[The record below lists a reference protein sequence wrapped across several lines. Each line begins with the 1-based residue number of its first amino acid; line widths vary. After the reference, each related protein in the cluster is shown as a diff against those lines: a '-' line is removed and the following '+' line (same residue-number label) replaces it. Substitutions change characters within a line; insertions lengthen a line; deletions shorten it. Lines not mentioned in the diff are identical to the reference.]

1 MSYSDPEEY
10 RFLNRSQ
17 KGHSLNYA
25 KQRPSKKH
33 TRNDFYV
40 TKTLY
45 DPMNTVSKKHRTKI
59 LADKLDGFS
68 FNVSYSMNKKERWE
82 KIDRIALLKI
92 RQSSDDAL
100 ETIVVNRVDVPSS
113 DDHRGK
119 TVKSI
124 NLIQNDGIATLGCGG
139 RPHTLSHFIGQIRD
153 LKHMDKKEA
162 DPARM
167 LFNFSSIRQSPAKR
181 MKRKSKQKK
190 RRAYQNVFDTDYE
203 DYDTSE
209 TLECE
214 PYASEEE
221 SAVNERD
228 SSSCDNDSIKFKTT
242 LPGPKPDEY
251 LRVSIKHI
259 IAGRKTVI
267 WIVQPSATATASDA
281 SSAEKSIFEVIEIPL
296 GSFKPFS
303 VEILPFTRKG
313 LRKKWLE
320 PRRLFISSLE
330 IPHPKFVIFFEED
343 KSQNILR
350 VRVSTD
356 SSYTKS
362 ASRTRL
368 MDIVKT
374 KKESDLSALFNDLYD
389 FINDTTT
396 DWIKDY
402 CNSYDWDC
410 RIKQYPE
417 GFRCRVNSRLIA
429 PMAASSF
436 EFEQMSQLRQLYEQA
451 SPNVENPGFCS
462 DSEFTAK
469 CCFCRKKGKS
479 DCFRLST
486 GMVCRECASISI
498 IDQLE
503 RKKFPIDIP
512 RISPSSALHFE
523 VLYSVL
529 PIPTVASLLK
539 ESLAFQAKPRFEMR
553 FVTCPKCAMPYDCPM
568 PLATTED
575 CVFNSCS
582 CTKCFTAFC
591 YLCEWEPHWPMSCE
605 QFKKWTS
612 RWDTQYFYENHH
624 IDGEQLRLCCA
635 CEEFYSVGT
644 TRYLLGFV
652 YLLLLHFRPP
662 FLQSHDHSHDSKF
675 NWNDMAIKLRRHL
688 TALKINVKNCKI
700 CLCAYARRQ
709 RFLQNSDFEKYVM
722 TTFNA
727 EKKEKFKNQR
737 KTVLYLIEFCTG
749 WLYVAKPFDW
759 KHLSLQ
765 ISNLNKSLQLLELQ
779 IPLAR
784 DDFMKHM
791 GELEEETKNLIEL
804 VRKSLRQS

>member
-1 MSYSDPEEY
+1 MSYSDTEEY
-10 RFLNRSQ
+10 KFLNTSQ
-17 KGHSLNYA
+17 KMRSLNYA

-68 FNVSYSMNKKERWE
+68 FNVPYSMNKKERWE

-92 RQSSDDAL
+92 RQPSDDAL
-100 ETIVVNRVDVPSS
+100 ETIVVNRVDVPYS
-113 DDHRGK
+113 DDSHGN

-139 RPHTLSHFIGQIRD
+139 RPHTLSHFVGQIRD

-162 DPARM
+162 DPARL
-167 LFNFSSIRQSPAKR
+167 LFNFSSTRQSPAKQT
-181 MKRKSKQKK
+181 KRKSKQKK

-209 TLECE
+209 TLVLDTLVLTPIRRSQLSLHLRKSPNFLPHYYDSECE

-228 SSSCDNDSIKFKTT
+228 SSSCDKDSIKLNT
-242 LPGPKPDEY
+242 
-251 LRVSIKHI
+251 
-259 IAGRKTVI
+259 
-267 WIVQPSATATASDA
+267 
-281 SSAEKSIFEVIEIPL
+281 IFEVIETPL
-296 GSFKPFS
+296 KSFEPFS
-303 VEILPFTRKG
+303 IEGNILPFIRKE
-313 LRKKWLE
+313 LFKIWLE
-320 PRRLFISSLE
+320 PKRLFISSLE
-330 IPHPKFVIFFEED
+330 VSHPKFVIFFEED
-343 KSQNILR
+343 QGILR

-356 SSYTKS
+356 SSYTKA
-362 ASRTRL
+362 ASRSRL
-368 MDIVKT
+368 IDIVKT
-374 KKESDLSALFNDLYD
+374 KKGSDISALFNDLYD
-389 FINDTTT
+389 FINETTKG
-396 DWIKDY
+396 WMEDY
-402 CNSYDWDC
+402 YHKYDWNC
-410 RIKQYPE
+410 RIKRYPE
-417 GFRCRVNSRLIA
+417 GFRCRVNSKLIA
-429 PMAASSF
+429 PMAASGF
-436 EFEQMSQLRQLYEQA
+436 EFEQMNQLRQLYEQT
-451 SPNVENPGFCS
+451 SPKIDSRGTCS
-462 DSEFTAK
+462 
-469 CCFCRKKGKS
+469 
-479 DCFRLST
+479 
-486 GMVCRECASISI
+486 
-498 IDQLE
+498 
-503 RKKFPIDIP
+503 
-512 RISPSSALHFE
+512 SS
-523 VLYSVL
+523 
-529 PIPTVASLLK
+529 

-612 RWDTQYFYENHH
+612 RWDTQYFYEDHH

-635 CEEFYSVGT
+635 CEEFYSVPNGT
-644 TRYLLGFV
+644 EDKSCPRLVCNLY
-652 YLLLLHFRPP
+652 YRPP
-662 FLQSHDHSHDSKF
+662 FVQSHDHSHDSKF

-688 TALKINVKNCKI
+688 TALKINIKNCKI
-700 CLCAYARRQ
+700 CGHEILPESVELRPIMNSKTAELCAYARRQ

-722 TTFNA
+722 ATFNA
-727 EKKEKFKNQR
+727 EKKEKFKNLR

-749 WLYVAKPFDW
+749 WIYVAKPFEW
-759 KHLSLQ
+759 KHLSVE
-765 ISNLNKSLQLLELQ
+765 ISNLNNSLQFIEQQ
-779 IPLAR
+779 IPSAR

-791 GELEEETKNLIEL
+791 DELEEETKNLIEL